1 MEEISNFLK
10 NHFWKE
16 HTLWSDGYF
25 ACSVGNACKETIE
38 RYIANQG

>member
-10 NHFWKE
+10 NHFWKNIRYGQME
-16 HTLWSDGYF
+16 YF